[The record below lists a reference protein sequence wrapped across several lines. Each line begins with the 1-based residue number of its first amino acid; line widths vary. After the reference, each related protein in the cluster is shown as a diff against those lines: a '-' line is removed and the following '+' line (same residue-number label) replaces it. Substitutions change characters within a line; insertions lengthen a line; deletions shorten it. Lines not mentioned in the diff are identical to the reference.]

1 MKVRFFELSSENGNT
16 SSENRTI
23 FLPVLKGIS
32 AYPSLLSKK
41 LEFTS
46 KIGECVKKYKFC
58 L

>member
-1 MKVRFFELSSENGNT
+1 MKVRFFELSSKNGNT
-16 SSENRTI
+16 SSKNRTI

-32 AYPSLLSKK
+32 VYPSLVSKK

-46 KIGECVKKYKFC
+46 KIGKCVKKCKLC